1 MDDVAVAR
9 QLVRIVAQDRELP
22 KFVTRE
28 AASLE
33 PMAASKPGLVCD
45 RLEALRQRILPDLAL
60 KPPTCDYARCV
71 SVESFWRHHLRPDRR
86 DFYASAVDYR
96 RYLEAQN
103 DPAAAA
109 RRDLPAGILVPAA
122 HSWMVPA
129 ACIDGLDGWRIT
141 SRLRMFGN
149 SPPYLVL
156 LFPVHKMKAAG
167 VEVREPRGVDVVPGR
182 FVYWAPGDVHG
193 EKIDKDIPLAAL
205 QGIEW
210 RS

>member
-1 MDDVAVAR
+1 M
-9 QLVRIVAQDRELP
+9 E
-22 KFVTRE
+22 
-28 AASLE
+28 
-33 PMAASKPGLVCD
+33 
-45 RLEALRQRILPDLAL
+45 
-60 KPPTCDYARCV
+60 
-71 SVESFWRHHLRPDRR
+71 
-86 DFYASAVDYR
+86 YR
-96 RYLEAQN
+96 RYLEAEG

-129 ACIDGLDGWRIT
+129 ACIAGLDGRRIK
-141 SRLRMFGN
+141 SRLRMFEN

-182 FVYWAPGDVHG
+182 LVRWAPGDVRG
-193 EKIDKDIPLAAL
+193 ERIDKDIPLAAL
-205 QGIEW
+205 GGIKW